1 MIQIRLGTE
10 ADKGQI
16 LERMEDVFGTD
27 PARNAERLWEW
38 QWNGDPRLDAPGYR
52 GVVAEWEGR
61 IIANLATIPAGLLIG
76 GIPTPAWWFVDVL
89 LHWGLTRQ
97 ALRAQ
102 KRAGPSGDGPD
113 LSRGVA
119 AALYDHPAVGAIQM
133 GKHVSDPSAA
143 IAARI
148 GFSTA
153 AETGAQHRRISTR
166 HPFGRALGRTLGDL
180 TSSVV
185 DLALGPSPRPGL
197 PVERHDGP
205 FDERFDRL
213 WNSLKAA
220 YPAICRRDSEL
231 LNWRYLAHP
240 DAAEQSVLTIGAPD
254 GLRGYCVIRAFDRG
268 RRRRGKILDLLTAP
282 DDQDAREAL
291 LAAALKELRRLRV
304 ERAECFYSGEDM
316 RRLLNRLGFSAKL
329 SKAGRP
335 GALHTRGLPERA
347 TGIYVT
353 QGDGDGG

>member
-16 LERMEDVFGTD
+16 LERMTDVFGTD
-27 PARNAERLWEW
+27 PARNAERLWDW
-38 QWNGDPRLDAPGYR
+38 QWNGDPRLDTPGYR

-61 IIANLATIPAGLLIG
+61 IIANLSTIPAGLLIG
-76 GIPTPAWWFVDVL
+76 GIPTTAWWFVDVL

-97 ALRAQ
+97 ALREQ
-102 KRAGPSGDGPD
+102 KQAGSSGGGPD
-113 LSRGVA
+113 LSRGIA

-133 GKHVSDPSAA
+133 GKHVSDQSAA

-148 GFSTA
+148 GFTPVA
-153 AETGAQHRRISTR
+153 QTGALHRRISTR
-166 HPFGRALGRTLGDL
+166 HLFGRVLGSTLGDL
-180 TSSVV
+180 TGAVV

-197 PVERHDGP
+197 PVECHDGP
-205 FDERFDRL
+205 FDARFDRL
-213 WNSLKAA
+213 WNTVKAA
-220 YPAICRRDSEL
+220 YPAICRRDSAL
-231 LNWRYLAHP
+231 LNWRYRAHP
-240 DAAEQSVLTIGAPD
+240 DAAEHSVLTLGTSD

-282 DDQDAREAL
+282 NDRLAREAL

-304 ERAECFYSGEDM
+304 ERAECFYSGADM
-316 RRLLNRLGFSAKL
+316 RRLLDRLGFSVKL

-335 GALHTRGLPERA
+335 GALRTRYLPERA